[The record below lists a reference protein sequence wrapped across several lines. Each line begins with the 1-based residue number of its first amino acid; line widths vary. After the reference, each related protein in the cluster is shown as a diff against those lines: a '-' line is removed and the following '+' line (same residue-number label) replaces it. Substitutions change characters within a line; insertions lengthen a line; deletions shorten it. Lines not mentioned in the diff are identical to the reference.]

1 MEDIIKK
8 QLFPRLESALVRKDN
23 RDVEDGISMLLDSIG
38 MLSDDTKLELAV
50 EAVEILHK
58 FGNMSYDKFEIFAA
72 TTRMVDIGVIYD
84 RFPNSE
90 AIALKLLDMISGVLG
105 LKMGM
110 GATDNMD
117 IYLSDLL
124 KITDMFPDNEKTAL
138 GCMMCYANIQ
148 ALYASVASSM
158 SIYVVLEEIDSVVDK
173 MEAISVK
180 FPDNEDINLVYCR
193 SLAAVASGLQ
203 GHRNQRIY
211 RKYIDMLRR
220 LVTERKVSVSPEI
233 GNFLLHA

>member
-1 MEDIIKK
+1 MKDIIKK
-8 QLFPRLESALVRKDN
+8 QLFPRLESALTRKDDK
-23 RDVEDGISMLLDSIG
+23 DVDDGISMLLECIG
-38 MLSDDTKLELAV
+38 DLPDEEKIELAV
-50 EAVEILHK
+50 GAVEILHK
-58 FGNMSYDKFEIFAA
+58 FGNISYDKFEIFAA
-72 TTRMVDIGVIYD
+72 TTRMVDIGIIYD

-124 KITDMFPDNEKTAL
+124 KITDMFPDNEKIAL

-158 SIYVVLEEIDSVVDK
+158 SIYIVLEEIDSVVDK
-173 MEAISVK
+173 MEAISTK
-180 FPDNEDINLVYCR
+180 FPSNEDINLVYCR
-193 SLAAVASGLQ
+193 SLAAVASGFQ
-203 GHRNQRIY
+203 GKQPQRIY
-211 RKYIDMLRR
+211 RKYIDMLWR

-233 GNFLLHA
+233 SNFLRHA